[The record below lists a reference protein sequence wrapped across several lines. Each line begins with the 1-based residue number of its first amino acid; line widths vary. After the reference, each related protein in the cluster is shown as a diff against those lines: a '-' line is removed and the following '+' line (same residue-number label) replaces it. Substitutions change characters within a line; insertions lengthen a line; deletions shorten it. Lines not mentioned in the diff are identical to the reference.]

1 MKIVVIGGTGLIG
14 SKTVAILR
22 EGGHEVLAAS
32 PNTGVN
38 SITGEG
44 LKEAMAGTQVV
55 IDLANSPSFEDKAVL
70 EFFETSGRNLHAA
83 EAAAG
88 VRHHIALSIV
98 GTDRTPDNGYFR
110 AKVAQEKLI
119 ETSGIPYTI
128 IRSTQFLE
136 FLGAIAASSA
146 DGNMVRLSPGLF
158 QPIAADDVA
167 AIVADVAL
175 AAPRNG
181 IVEIAGPER
190 APFNEIVARYLK
202 AVGDPREVVSDPEAR
217 YWGGRVEE
225 RSLVPLGEA
234 RLGRIGFDEWLPH
247 RDVHCM
253 VRQREFIFYDSGYH
267 RASPDAGAKAISH
280 RAGLQDVGQLLALAL
295 RDSGRTAGAVS
306 FQNSLHP
313 INLPALQPQAN
324 IRAMNFKD
332 ISNFGSGSALHIE
345 SHGVKP
351 VSHPIR
357 TIAQG
362 LLAELNQLLNF
373 LGSSTD
379 LYRSHAT
386 SCLSVTCYMMSCYLC
401 NPIYQAF
408 VA

>member
-22 EGGHEVLAAS
+22 QGGHEVVAAS
-32 PNTGVN
+32 PKSGIN

-44 LKEAMAGTQVV
+44 LKEAMAGATVV
-55 IDLANSPSFEDKAVL
+55 IDLANSPSFEDNAVL

-88 VRHHIALSIV
+88 VRHHVALSIV

-119 ETSGIPYTI
+119 EASGIPYTI
-128 IRSTQFLE
+128 IRATQFLE
-136 FLGAIAASSA
+136 FLGTIAATSA
-146 DGNMVRLSPGLF
+146 DGNLVRLSPGLF

-175 AAPRNG
+175 AAPRSG

-190 APFNEIVARYLK
+190 APFNEIIARYLK

-234 RLGRIGFDEWLPH
+234 RLGRIGFDEWL
-247 RDVHCM
+247 R
-253 VRQREFIFYDSGYH
+253 RSR
-267 RASPDAGAKAISH
+267 AGA
-280 RAGLQDVGQLLALAL
+280 
-295 RDSGRTAGAVS
+295 
-306 FQNSLHP
+306 
-313 INLPALQPQAN
+313 
-324 IRAMNFKD
+324 
-332 ISNFGSGSALHIE
+332 
-345 SHGVKP
+345 
-351 VSHPIR
+351 
-357 TIAQG
+357 
-362 LLAELNQLLNF
+362 
-373 LGSSTD
+373 
-379 LYRSHAT
+379 
-386 SCLSVTCYMMSCYLC
+386 
-401 NPIYQAF
+401 
-408 VA
+408 